1 MKRWEE
7 CGLGM
12 CSEPIYNHIV
22 SVGQFHRTIKTYMPL
37 SYSMR
42 QIFWGVFR
50 IEVAGCFPNYKKIPV

>member
-1 MKRWEE
+1 MAASQWLDR
-7 CGLGM
+7 
-12 CSEPIYNHIV
+12 I
-22 SVGQFHRTIKTYMPL
+22 IKTYMPL